1 MKNNKIILIVFILVA
16 LVQLYVPAKMILDRE
31 DILATGKEFKF
42 KTMPIDPND
51 PFRGK
56 YIILRFDNNEYT
68 LKEDDNKEWKRDETI
83 FAILNVDNEG
93 FVFVNSIKKTKPTN
107 EQDFFKTKI
116 KYVYGDNNIFS
127 NKVVKNT
134 KKVAIDFPFNRFYM
148 EETKAYDAELA
159 YREMESR
166 EKKPT
171 YALVNIKNGE
181 AVLKDVIINDTSVV
195 EIVRRRQNK

>member
-1 MKNNKIILIVFILVA
+1 MNNKKIILILFILVA
-16 LVQLYVPAKMILDRE
+16 LMQLYVPAKMILDRE

-83 FAILNVDNEG
+83 FAILNVDSEG
-93 FVFVNSIKKTKPTN
+93 FAFVNSIKKTKPTN
-107 EQDFFKTKI
+107 EQDFFKTKV

-159 YREMESR
+159 YIEMESR

-171 YALVNIKNGE
+171 YALVNIKNGN